1 MGRTLMNSFENVA
14 SQMATILSRPYMVN
28 AMVAQVV
35 AILAVQD
42 RDPLFLY
49 KFNLMVSDDMV
60 SLNIPIL
67 ANQL

>member
-1 MGRTLMNSFENVA
+1 
-14 SQMATILSRPYMVN
+14 MVN